1 MKAVFDIALND
12 LRVFFAERGNLIG
25 LVVLPLVFTLVLGWV
40 FGGGGNS
47 GPPRV
52 RVDVI
57 DQDNTAQSAQFL
69 EELRATNDTLVLC
82 PMDNDA
88 DDYCRLGEEP
98 FTLDRAIERARE
110 EVTRALIVLPAGY
123 GDALLNF
130 GRADI
135 QFYAMGDLSLPNAV
149 RQSVD
154 AVLQQVNTASLTA
167 GATGALIDDLAEQT
181 RLGGLVGG
189 FRDGLVRSIY
199 AEAQARVE
207 ARPDAVRYVLT
218 RGEAADENIDSGF
231 GQSVPGMGSMYVMFT
246 VLGGIAV
253 LMRERRQWTLQ
264 RLVALPLSRAQILG
278 GKVLTYFTL
287 GMIQYL
293 VVFSVGLL
301 VGLDFGD
308 RPLVLLPVMIAF
320 VLCTT
325 GIAFAIAPHVDSESQ
340 ASSIALLLSLSLAPL
355 GGAWW
360 PLDIVPNFMRT
371 VAYFS
376 PVSWAMSAFQD
387 VMWYN
392 RGFIDVLPEI
402 GVLVGA
408 AVVLFV
414 IGVGRFRY
422 A

>member
-1 MKAVFDIALND
+1 M
-12 LRVFFAERGNLIG
+12 
-25 LVVLPLVFTLVLGWV
+25 VLGWA
-40 FGGGGNS
+40 FGGGGDS
-47 GPPRV
+47 GPRRV
-52 RVDVI
+52 RVDVV
-57 DQDNTAQSAQFL
+57 DRDNARRSRRSSSPSCAPPTSS
-69 EELRATNDTLVLC
+69 LVLC

-98 FTLDRAIERARE
+98 YTLERAIERPQW
-110 EVTRALIVLPAGY
+110 VTRALIVLPTGY

-135 QFYAMGDLSLPNAV
+135 EYYATGDLTLPSGV

-154 AVLQQVNTASLTA
+154 AVLQKVNTASLTA
-167 GATGALIDDLAEQT
+167 GATGALLEDVGEQT
-181 RLGGLVGG
+181 GLGGLVAG
-189 FRDGLVRSIY
+189 FREPLVRRIY
-199 AEAQARVE
+199 DEAQTRVE
-207 ARPDAVRYVLT
+207 ERPDAVRYVLT
-218 RGEAADENIDSGF
+218 RGDVEGESVDEGF

-253 LMRERRQWTLQ
+253 LMRERKQWTLQ
-264 RLVALPLSRAQILG
+264 RLVAMPLSRAQILG

-293 VVFSVGLL
+293 IVFGVGLA

-325 GIAFAIAPHVDSESQ
+325 GIAFAIAPHVESESQ
-340 ASSIALLLSLSLAPL
+340 ASGIALLLSLSLAPL

-360 PLDIVPNFMRT
+360 PLDIVPDFMRT
-371 VAYFS
+371 IAYAS
-376 PVSWAMSAFQD
+376 PISWAMAAFHD

-392 RGFIDVLPEI
+392 RGLVDVLPEI

-408 AVVLFV
+408 AVVLFA
-414 IGVGRFRY
+414 IGVSRFKY